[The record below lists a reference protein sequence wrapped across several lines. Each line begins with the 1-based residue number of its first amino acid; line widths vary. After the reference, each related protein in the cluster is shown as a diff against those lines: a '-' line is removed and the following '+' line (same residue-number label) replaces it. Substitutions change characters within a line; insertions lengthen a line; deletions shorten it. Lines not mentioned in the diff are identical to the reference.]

1 MKITPILLIVVQK
14 ITTKASF
21 QKLPEHNIRIIDVL
35 VMVMVMVMVM
45 VVKTIGSGASLE
57 VGALGEDIRL
67 TTPPHLC

>member
-1 MKITPILLIVVQK
+1 MQK

-21 QKLPEHNIRIIDVL
+21 QKLPEHNMRIIDIL
-35 VMVMVMVMVM
+35 VMVMVMVM

>member
-1 MKITPILLIVVQK
+1 MVMLENYTYFVDRQK
-14 ITTKASF
+14 ITTKVRF
-21 QKLPEHNIRIIDVL
+21 QKLPEHNIRIIDIL
-35 VMVMVMVMVM
+35 VMVMVM